1 MGGPFF
7 RKIAFLVVSR
17 FVLLIGLR
25 LARYPFANFVRNSS
39 TPQSALRGLN
49 RQPHICSGQA
59 WVQL

>member
-25 LARYPFANFVRNSS
+25 LAKPYRCRVVTLSLR
-39 TPQSALRGLN
+39 TPCR
-49 RQPHICSGQA
+49 HI
-59 WVQL
+59 